1 MQGDGRK
8 TIQSGVYE
16 IVNTVSGDRYVGSS
30 VDVDARLAWR
40 RTRLLPLK
48 PGWHVNH
55 SRGLREWWARRKVS
69 ADDQM
74 ALMNTLELQG
84 RSVKVVTR
92 RKRKTKEV
100 VT

>member
-1 MQGDGRK
+1 M
-8 TIQSGVYE
+8 
-16 IVNTVSGDRYVGSS
+16 
-30 VDVDARLAWR
+30 
-40 RTRLLPLK
+40 
-48 PGWHVNH
+48 
-55 SRGLREWWARRKVS
+55 S